1 MSFPRVVPSKNS
13 GISTVIPSLPTVPK
27 LPSRVQTKRSIISS
41 KTEIKVELL
50 SSIPDQEDL
59 DDIIN
64 NLSTIV
70 KQSEQLLPPD
80 KSSYIITKTV
90 RRTSSLH
97 INKGENLSNSFV
109 KTSNSHHDKLR
120 DSNLNI
126 SRLNI
131 QRRSIHNIE
140 KFSGIKC
147 SLPSGR
153 STMPNTFKGLEKH
166 STPTKIKQINISST
180 FIDNEITPKITNEKV
195 KSPWRLR
202 FEKILNHQE
211 LTPLSPTNQSIAFKT
226 AKTSSSNKENRTPS
240 FRLPTRR
247 TSQIHSIP
255 KQK

>member
-1 MSFPRVVPSKNS
+1 M
-13 GISTVIPSLPTVPK
+13 
-27 LPSRVQTKRSIISS
+27 
-41 KTEIKVELL
+41 
-50 SSIPDQEDL
+50 
-59 DDIIN
+59 
-64 NLSTIV
+64 
-70 KQSEQLLPPD
+70 
-80 KSSYIITKTV
+80 TKTV

-120 DSNLNI
+120 DSNLDI

-153 STMPNTFKGLEKH
+153 STIPNTFKGLEKH
-166 STPTKIKQINISST
+166 TTTPTKTKQTNISST
-180 FIDNEITPKITNEKV
+180 LIDNPITPRITNEKV

-202 FEKILNHQE
+202 FEKFLNHQE
-211 LTPLSPTNQSIAFKT
+211 LTPLSPTNQSIAFQT
-226 AKTSSSNKENRTPS
+226 AKASSLNKENRTPS

-247 TSQIHSIP
+247 TSQIHSKP